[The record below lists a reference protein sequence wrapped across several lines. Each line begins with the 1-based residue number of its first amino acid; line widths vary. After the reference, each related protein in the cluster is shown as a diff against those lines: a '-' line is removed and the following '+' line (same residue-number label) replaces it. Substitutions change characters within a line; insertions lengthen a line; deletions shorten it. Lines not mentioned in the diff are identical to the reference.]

1 MLPEQFLERL
11 AKGGPAPVYLFLG
24 PEPFQRDRCRRALV
38 EAALP
43 AELREDGLT
52 RIDLSE
58 TPLSVALDDARSY
71 SLFAPRRLLWIAAA
85 EAALPKRLTAA
96 AAGDDEEGGAKGD
109 AGNLTDYVRRPT
121 EGTVVVFESSRFE
134 FDGDDKARI
143 ERVQKF
149 YAAIPNVVEFRPFP
163 LEQSRLLAQKLAR
176 EKGLQIGLGEL
187 GLLVEATG
195 GDAARISVEIEKLS
209 LFSGGTRR
217 ITAEDILAL
226 VPNAQASNVFA
237 LVNALGRGDR
247 AGSLRILDAVVR
259 EGEYLPLVLTVLAT
273 QFRFALAA
281 REARLSSSQAIQTHF
296 TKLGARM
303 WRDRADQVHATA
315 TAFTKPRLE
324 SALQAIFETDR
335 GLRDARPDDRLVMEK
350 LVFALTSG

>member
-11 AKGGPAPVYLFLG
+11 AKSGPAPVYLFLG

-38 EAALP
+38 EAVLP

-71 SLFAPRRLLWIAAA
+71 SLFAPRRLLWISAA

-96 AAGDDEEGGAKGD
+96 ADDEEGGAKGD
-109 AGNLTDYVRRPT
+109 AGNLADYVRRPT
-121 EGTVVVFESSRFE
+121 EGTVVVFESSRYEFE
-134 FDGDDKARI
+134 GDDKARI

-149 YAAIPNVVEFRPFP
+149 YAAIPNVVEFRPFAV
-163 LEQSRLLAQKLAR
+163 EQSRMLAQKLAR

-195 GDAARISVEIEKLS
+195 GDAARISVEVEKLS

-226 VPNAQASNVFA
+226 VPNAQASNIFA

-247 AGSLRILDAVVR
+247 AGSLQILDAVVR
-259 EGEYLPLVLTVLAT
+259 EGEYLPLVLTFLAT

-296 TKLGARM
+296 TRLGARM
-303 WRDRADQVHATA
+303 WRDRAEQVHATA

-335 GLRDARPDDRLVMEK
+335 GLRDARPDDRVVMEK